1 MNGRRKRRR
10 RGRDGEGRKK
20 ERKEHEKCKR
30 RAEGRGGRG
39 NGISSVNK
47 KGFPQPGPAV
57 VRGFYILRQGMSH
70 LPTSG
75 SPASPT
81 TLRALTLFY
90 RTLGFCF
97 LHIQQ
102 LLPWCLRQWL
112 VCHSQLPMPDR
123 LRGSN
128 EKGLPYLL
136 LSTCKVFNLPIHL

>member
-1 MNGRRKRRR
+1 MGRKGRGRR
-10 RGRDGEGRKK
+10 EGRKK
-20 ERKEHEKCKR
+20 ERKEHGECKR
-30 RAEGRGGRG
+30 RAEERGGRE
-39 NGISSVNK
+39 NGISSVNTK
-47 KGFPQPGPAV
+47 AFPQPRPAV

-70 LPTSG
+70 LLTSG
-75 SPASPT
+75 SPTSPT
-81 TLRALTLFY
+81 TL

-102 LLPWCLRQWL
+102 LLSWCPRQWL

-136 LSTCKVFNLPIHL
+136 PSTCKVFNLPINL